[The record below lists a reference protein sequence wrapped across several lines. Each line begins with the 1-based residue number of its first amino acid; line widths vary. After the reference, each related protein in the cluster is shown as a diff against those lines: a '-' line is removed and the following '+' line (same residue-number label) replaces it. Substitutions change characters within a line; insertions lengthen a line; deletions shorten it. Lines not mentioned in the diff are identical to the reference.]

1 MARIRTG
8 DTVKIMSGDHKG
20 TTGKVVKVLPG
31 KNAALVENVGT
42 RTRKIKPSQLNPAGG
57 KKDIH
62 TSISLS
68 KLALV
73 HDEKTAATSRVGYK
87 VTAKGE
93 KTRVARQAK
102 NKEIK

>member
-8 DTVKIMSGDHKG
+8 DTVKIMTGSNKG
-20 TTGKVVKVLPG
+20 TTGKVVKVLPD
-31 KNAALVENVGT
+31 KHAALVEGVGT
-42 RTRKIKPSQLNPAGG
+42 RTRKIKPSQLNPTGG
-57 KKDIH
+57 SKDIH
-62 TSISLS
+62 TPINLS

-73 HDEKTAATSRVGYK
+73 HDDKTGATSRIGYN